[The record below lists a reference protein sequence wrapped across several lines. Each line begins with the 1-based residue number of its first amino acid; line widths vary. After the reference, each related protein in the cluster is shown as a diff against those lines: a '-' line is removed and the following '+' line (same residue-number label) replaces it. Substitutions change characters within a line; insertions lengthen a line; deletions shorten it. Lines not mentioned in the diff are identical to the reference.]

1 MKILVA
7 KSAGF
12 CFGVNKAVEAVN
24 RLLDEGRGVCTLGPV
39 IHNPHVVEKLK
50 ARGVRVIDEP
60 SEAPEGS
67 VVVVRSQGAK
77 IGVSGNKKAGGTL
90 RRHLPFVAKYTKLCP
105 RIQDGSVVII
115 AGNEGHP
122 EVVGIRGH
130 CGKPFFVISVPMTS
144 WNYTKKESFLL
155 PNG

>member
-24 RLLDEGRGVCTLGPV
+24 RLLGEGRGVCTLGPV

-67 VVVVRSQGAK
+67 VVVVRSH
-77 IGVSGNKKAGGTL
+77 GVPKSVYQEIKKRGWNSATPPARL
-90 RRHLPFVAKYTKLCP
+90 SQKYTKLCP
-105 RIQDGSVVII
+105 ANPRT
-115 AGNEGHP
+115 AL
-122 EVVGIRGH
+122 
-130 CGKPFFVISVPMTS
+130 
-144 WNYTKKESFLL
+144 WL
-155 PNG
+155 

>member
-67 VVVVRSQGAK
+67 VVVVRSHGVPK
-77 IGVSGNKKAGGTL
+77 IGVSENKKAGVELCDATC
-90 RRHLPFVAKYTKLCP
+90 PFVAKIH
-105 RIQDGSVVII
+105 RIVSRESQDGSVVII
-115 AGNEGHP
+115 AGNEGILKLSGYAGTAAA
-122 EVVGIRGH
+122 V
-130 CGKPFFVISVPMTS
+130 
-144 WNYTKKESFLL
+144 LL
-155 PNG
+155 